1 MFLYMFID
9 LLHQKAPVLTE
20 NANSR
25 PQYRQFDSKTQGLK
39 RWGLYFQGAHIQC
52 ELSVMILIPPEI
64 WEILSEG
71 TKVYQFCKPLSIL
84 SPNGE
89 NAKRNLKLCSL
100 LWLYQPPTEQTELTE
115 ACPTQIL
122 LLLREVKIK
131 HANVRIR
138 TSRNLFFTIYDHFKT
153 RLLKIRVTE
162 GGVIITG
169 EKKGYTRRRA
179 FRERKAHKG
188 REVWRDIL
196 IHSSN
201 THCSIIKCHK
211 QLQTLGRH

>member
-1 MFLYMFID
+1 
-9 LLHQKAPVLTE
+9 
-20 NANSR
+20 
-25 PQYRQFDSKTQGLK
+25 
-39 RWGLYFQGAHIQC
+39 
-52 ELSVMILIPPEI
+52 MILIPPEI

-84 SPNGE
+84 SPSGE
-89 NAKRNLKLCSL
+89 NAKRNLKLYSP
-100 LWLYQPPTEQTELTE
+100 LWLYQSPTEQTELTE

-122 LLLREVKIK
+122 LLLREEKIK

-138 TSRNLFFTIYDHFKT
+138 VSRNHFFTIYDHFKT
-153 RLLKIRVTE
+153 RFLKIRVTE
-162 GGVIITG
+162 GGGIITG
-169 EKKGYTRRRA
+169 EKKGYTRMRA
-179 FRERKAHKG
+179 FKERKAHKR

-201 THCSIIKCHK
+201 IHWSITTCHK